1 LHKLRRPCCVMNP
14 LMQGADRRS
23 YPDTDKVRNVAA
35 GDSGHN
41 PHMHDSIE
49 QVGTVPCPARLRS
62 SSLMDIQSTTLLEPC
77 LAGQG
82 TVVGDVT
89 CAESP

>member
-1 LHKLRRPCCVMNP
+1 VRIGN
-14 LMQGADRRS
+14 
-23 YPDTDKVRNVAA
+23 TDKGRNVAA

-41 PHMHDSIE
+41 PHMNDSIE
-49 QVGTVPCPARLRS
+49 QVGTAPCPARLRF

-82 TVVGDVT
+82 AVVDDVI